1 MAKSE
6 QIISTESRQG
16 SDTADYE
23 LVIEPTRGW
32 VSLRVM
38 EIWQYRELL
47 FFLIWRDL
55 KVRYK
60 QTALGISWIVLQPVL
75 SVAIFSVIF
84 GYLLKVP
91 SYGIPYPVFAYAALL
106 PWNYFAN
113 SLSQSSTSLVDS
125 ANLITKIYFPRM
137 LIPMTAVVSGLV
149 DFVISF
155 LVLTVLMMVYGF
167 FPSVTVVFLPLFLIL
182 AAFTSLGFSLWL
194 SALNIQYRDVKYLV
208 PFLLQ
213 VWFYATPIIYG
224 TELIPERFRFV
235 LNINPMVLVVEGFRW
250 ALLQGQSNGYSITG
264 LSIGISSAT
273 TILVFFSGLIY
284 FHRTERTFA
293 DIV

>member
-1 MAKSE
+1 VANSE

-55 KVRYK
+55 KIRYK

-91 SYGIPYPVFAYAALL
+91 SYGVPYPVFVYAALL

-125 ANLITKIYFPRM
+125 ANLITKVYFPRM
-137 LIPMTAVVSGLV
+137 IIPMTAVVSGLV

-155 LVLTVLMMVYGF
+155 LVLTVLMIVYGF
-167 FPSVTVVFLPLFLIL
+167 FPSVTVVFLPLFIIL
-182 AAFTSLGFSLWL
+182 AAFTSLGFGLWL

-224 TELIPERFRFV
+224 TGLIPERFRFL

-284 FHRTERTFA
+284 FHRTERIFA